1 MAQAMISGIIRS
13 DIVEN
18 RQICGYDVSESVL
31 EKVKREYRIT
41 TALSNIE
48 IAKQCDVIVLAVKPQ
63 FYQAVIQE
71 IADELTDDALIISIA
86 PGKTLQVL
94 QEYFQREIHIIRA
107 MPNTPALI
115 GEGMTA
121 ICASKR
127 VSKEEIAKARRIL
140 ETLGRVEEVD
150 ESIMDAVVAVSG
162 SSPAYVYMMLEAM
175 ADAAVYKGMPRQMAY
190 TFAAQAIMGSAKMFL
205 DLQKHPGE
213 WKDMVTSPSGTTIEA
228 VRVLEREG
236 FRSALIEAMI
246 ACAEKSS
253 RM

>member
-18 RQICGYDVSESVL
+18 RQIYGYDVSESML

>member
-18 RQICGYDVSESVL
+18 RQIYGYDVSESVL

-63 FYQAVIQE
+63 FYQAVIRE

-228 VRVLEREG
+228 VRILEREG